1 MATQGTNG
9 LTKQFGIKEVADVA
23 FYVVGDVKVDST
35 TGAVTFVGT
44 ESSRK
49 GPVLTFDTLKV
60 SNLEFTGETTEARG
74 GKGNTVLMSWDHSR
88 EATLTLEDA
97 LLTVDSLNAMLSNG
111 AVGGDA
117 DTDVIT
123 ITANGFPGTYTVVG
137 KTYARDADGTDHLL
151 TFVIWKAKVSAET
164 TFTMEADGD
173 PSTLNMSL
181 KVLRADTNTTIGSTA
196 GEMVKLIIDKS
207 APGTTAPTIVFP
219 KGQ

>member
-1 MATQGTNG
+1 MANA
-9 LTKQFGIKEVADVA
+9 LTKKFGIKEVADVA
-23 FYVVGDVKVDST
+23 FYVVGDVKVDSAS
-35 TGAVTFVGT
+35 GEVTFVGT
-44 ESSRK
+44 DSTRK

-88 EATLTLEDA
+88 EATLNLEDA
-97 LLTVDSLNAMLSNG
+97 LLSVDSLNAMLSNG
-111 AVGGDA
+111 SVVS
-117 DTDVIT
+117 DTNSDVIT

-137 KTYARDADGTDHLL
+137 KTYARDEDGTDHIL

-173 PSTLNMSL
+173 PSTLSMSL
-181 KVLRADTNTTIGSTA
+181 KVLRADKNDAIGSAA
-196 GEMVKLIIDKS
+196 GDMVKLIIDKQ
-207 APGTTAPTIVFP
+207 ATGTVSPSIVFP

>member
-1 MATQGTNG
+1 MANA
-9 LTKQFGIKEVADVA
+9 LTKKFGIKEVADVA

-35 TGAVTFVGT
+35 TGEVTFVGT
-44 ESSRK
+44 DTTRK

-88 EATLTLEDA
+88 EATLNLEDA
-97 LLTVDSLNAMLSNG
+97 LLSVDSLNAMLSNG
-111 AVGGDA
+111 SVVSDTN
-117 DTDVIT
+117 TDVIT

-137 KTYARDADGTDHLL
+137 KTYARDEDGTDHIL

-173 PSTLNMSL
+173 PSTLSMSL
-181 KVLRADTNTTIGSTA
+181 KVLRADKNDTIGSAA
-196 GEMVKLIIDKS
+196 GDMVKLIIDKQ
-207 APGTTAPTIVFP
+207 ATGTVSPSIVFP

>member
-1 MATQGTNG
+1 MANA
-9 LTKQFGIKEVADVA
+9 LTKKFGIKEVADVA
-23 FYVVGDVKVDST
+23 FYVVGDVKVDAT
-35 TGAVTFVGT
+35 TGEVTFVGT
-44 ESSRK
+44 DSARK

-88 EATLTLEDA
+88 EATLNLEDA
-97 LLTVDSLNAMLSNG
+97 LLSVDSLNAMLSNG
-111 AVGGDA
+111 SVVSDA
-117 DTDVIT
+117 NSDVIT

-137 KTYARDADGTDHLL
+137 KTYARDEDGTDHIL

-173 PSTLNMSL
+173 PSTLSMSL
-181 KVLRADTNTTIGSTA
+181 KVLRADKNDTIGSAA
-196 GEMVKLIIDKS
+196 GDMVKLIIDKQ
-207 APGTTAPTIVFP
+207 ATGTVSPSIVFP

>member
-1 MATQGTNG
+1 MANA
-9 LTKQFGIKEVADVA
+9 LTKKFGIKEVADVA

-35 TGAVTFVGT
+35 TGEVTFVGT
-44 ESSRK
+44 DPSRK

-88 EATLTLEDA
+88 EATLSLEDA
-97 LLTVDSLNAMLSNG
+97 LLSVDSLNAMLSNG
-111 AVGGDA
+111 SVAS
-117 DTDVIT
+117 DTNSDVIT

-137 KTYARDADGTDHLL
+137 KTYARDEDGTDHIL

-173 PSTLNMSL
+173 PSTLSMSL
-181 KVLRADTNTTIGSTA
+181 KVLRADKNDTIGSAA
-196 GEMVKLIIDKS
+196 GDMVKLIIDKQ
-207 APGTTAPTIVFP
+207 ATGTVSPSIVFP